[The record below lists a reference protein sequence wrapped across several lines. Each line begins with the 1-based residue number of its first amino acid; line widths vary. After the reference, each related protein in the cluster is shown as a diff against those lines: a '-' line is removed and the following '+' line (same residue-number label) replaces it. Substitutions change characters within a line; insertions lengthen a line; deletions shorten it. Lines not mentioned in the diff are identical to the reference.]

1 MASWKITL
9 PSGTTY
15 NQATISAGQYN
26 AVAEVL
32 EGADWAHREPTVG
45 PRQLIA
51 WVAIL
56 KASESDDRDVMKHLV
71 DVMGMPMVD
80 VVSMLQVSE

>member
-1 MASWKITL
+1 MATWKITL

-15 NQATISAGQYN
+15 NQATITAGQYN

-32 EGADWAHREPTVG
+32 DGADWNHLEPTVG

-51 WVAIL
+51 WIAIL
-56 KASESDDRDVMKHLV
+56 KASEAEDKDVMTNLV
-71 DVMGMPMVD
+71 EVMNMPMVD
-80 VVSMLQVSE
+80 VVSMLQIAE